1 MSKCQRHSVQLLTA
15 RTVNDRRRRP
25 LSPCRCV
32 VVEQNRILP
41 CAALDK
47 RMRLKLENSNFPRR
61 KGAKE
66 RNKRKQREEK
76 AKDRS
81 VDDQVYLV
89 DEVTVPSNV
98 YMDEIATMTV
108 PPTLPAKTQ
117 PRDASQ
123 VARQTVSIRTV
134 SSPPTAPLSTG
145 AGATVFVGLAAPDV
159 DSAATCRRRIPEVQ
173 AANGYGKQSSV
184 KSVQNTQ
191 NQQQLHHGQQQ
202 YHQQQQAAH
211 VVKIKINPDGDK
223 NGRVISTVRLTLDEN
238 ITHEAEQENGIACER
253 SSKRDGGVVVSATN
267 LVNEQRCGSVGAGD
281 GCVRISVGSNA
292 FERNNNN
299 KDKRNRNDD
308 SSEKEMVHRETSEPL
323 NTSSPNNRSGSC
335 FYYNSYPSQ
344 LNGMVMSSGQ
354 CSPSDTLDSGTCS
367 DLDGTPPPL
376 PKKKNASTV
385 ILASDQHNRTGSLT
399 SSGAEVDSDDNES
412 SISCDSLNGGELSD
426 RIIDGGI
433 NGNGVEAD
441 RASLEFQEHSENDRL
456 KNGVDRQKYRD
467 MNDTIVSL
475 NRLDLS
481 NGQEERTNE
490 ETTPTAS
497 TPEVHSNSCSSRA
510 SPSVSPSPSGT
521 SSLSKASSTPR
532 IRSPDPNIEQ
542 NGRLSSPVVKECTYE
557 ERKQEQERLEQE
569 SVAGDI
575 DTSINPLTGKKY
587 VYEYDRFYK
596 FHVNEL
602 KGNNKDTSRG
612 VVLGDKDT
620 DECFAG
626 YKILEKEAIR
636 SAKGTVRGVKNRV
649 RAGIATFL
657 QKPSSQA
664 YIKKEL
670 GKVVVYTTTSGI
682 VRKTFYNCKKV
693 KQILR
698 THMVKYDELDLFG
711 DAELQTEL
719 RDRLGSTVIQLP
731 QLFIDGQHIGGF
743 DTVERLNESGELR
756 EMLKPYQSEDACT
769 VCLFCGGYQWQL
781 CPVCNGSKRSVHRN
795 DFTAEFVALKCA
807 KCDVNGL
814 IRCPHC

>member
-1 MSKCQRHSVQLLTA
+1 M
-15 RTVNDRRRRP
+15 
-25 LSPCRCV
+25 
-32 VVEQNRILP
+32 
-41 CAALDK
+41 
-47 RMRLKLENSNFPRR
+47 
-61 KGAKE
+61 
-66 RNKRKQREEK
+66 
-76 AKDRS
+76 
-81 VDDQVYLV
+81 
-89 DEVTVPSNV
+89 DEV
-98 YMDEIATMTV
+98 ATMTV

-123 VARQTVSIRTV
+123 VARQTVSIRAV
-134 SSPPTAPLSTG
+134 SSPTTAPLSTG
-145 AGATVFVGLAAPDV
+145 AGATVFVGLAAPGV

-173 AANGYGKQSSV
+173 AANGYVKQSGV
-184 KSVQNTQ
+184 KSVQTAQ
-191 NQQQLHHGQQQ
+191 NDQQLQYEQEQQQQQHHHHRNSSNNNNNNNNSNHHHHHYQQ
-202 YHQQQQAAH
+202 HQQAAH

-238 ITHEAEQENGIACER
+238 VGHEAKQENGIACER
-253 SSKRDGGVVVSATN
+253 SGKRDVGVVVSATN
-267 LVNEQRCGSVGAGD
+267 LVNEQRCGSAGAGD
-281 GCVRISVGSNA
+281 GCVRISVGSNTFA
-292 FERNNNN
+292 RTSNES
-299 KDKRNRNDD
+299 NDD
-308 SSEKEMVHRETSEPL
+308 SKASRNPADDLTSAADMVHRDTSDPL
-323 NTSSPNNRSGSC
+323 NTSTSSNRSSAC
-335 FYYNSYPSQ
+335 FYYNTGYPGQ

-376 PKKKNASTV
+376 PKKKNNASTV

-412 SISCDSLNGGELSD
+412 NISCDSLNGGELSD
-426 RIIDGGI
+426 V

-441 RASLEFQEHSENDRL
+441 RTSLEYQHEQRTSENHRP
-456 KNGVDRQKYRD
+456 KNGISDRPRSSD
-467 MNDTIVSL
+467 SETVVTL
-475 NRLDLS
+475 NRLDS
-481 NGQEERTNE
+481 SNE
-490 ETTPTAS
+490 EQT
-497 TPEVHSNSCSSRA
+497 EVESNS
-510 SPSVSPSPSGT
+510 SPSVSPSPSGA

-542 NGRLSSPVVKECTYE
+542 NGRLSSSSPVVNECTYE
-557 ERKQEQERLEQE
+557 ERKQKQERLEQE
-569 SVAGDI
+569 SIAGDV
-575 DTSINPLTGKKY
+575 DTSVNPVTGKKY

-602 KGNNKDTSRG
+602 KGSNKDGSRG
-612 VVLGDKDT
+612 GGVVSGDKDA

-664 YIKKEL
+664 YMKKEL

-756 EMLKPYQSEDACT
+756 DMLKPYQSEDACT

>member
-1 MSKCQRHSVQLLTA
+1 M
-15 RTVNDRRRRP
+15 
-25 LSPCRCV
+25 
-32 VVEQNRILP
+32 
-41 CAALDK
+41 
-47 RMRLKLENSNFPRR
+47 
-61 KGAKE
+61 
-66 RNKRKQREEK
+66 
-76 AKDRS
+76 
-81 VDDQVYLV
+81 
-89 DEVTVPSNV
+89 DEV
-98 YMDEIATMTV
+98 ATMTV
-108 PPTLPAKTQ
+108 PPTLSAKAQ
-117 PRDASQ
+117 ARDASQ

-134 SSPPTAPLSTG
+134 SNPPTSTLSTG
-145 AGATVFVGLAAPDV
+145 AGATVFVGLGAPGV
-159 DSAATCRRRIPEVQ
+159 DSAAACRRRIPEVQ
-173 AANGYGKQSSV
+173 SANGYGKQNSV
-184 KSVQNTQ
+184 KPAAQHSHSQQ
-191 NQQQLHHGQQQ
+191 HHQQHHYHHQQQQQQ
-202 YHQQQQAAH
+202 QQQQQAAH
-211 VVKIKINPDGDK
+211 VVKIRINPDGDR

-238 ITHEAEQENGIACER
+238 IGHEAEQENGIACER

-267 LVNEQRCGSVGAGD
+267 LVNEHRCGSAGE
-281 GCVRISVGSNA
+281 GCVRISVGCDA
-292 FERNNNN
+292 YERNNNN
-299 KDKRNRNDD
+299 NNNNNNEKRNRNNDGT
-308 SSEKEMVHRETSEPL
+308 EKDMVHRDTSDTL
-323 NTSSPNNRSGSC
+323 NTSVGDNRSSAC
-335 FYYNSYPSQ
+335 FYYNSYQSPLS
-344 LNGMVMSSGQ
+344 GMVMSSGQ

-385 ILASDQHNRTGSLT
+385 PLANDQHKRTGSLT

-412 SISCDSLNGGELSD
+412 NISCDSLNAGDLHE
-426 RIIDGGI
+426 RIVPNA
-433 NGNGVEAD
+433 NGNAVEAD
-441 RASLEFQEHSENDRL
+441 RESPEYRENDRFE
-456 KNGVDRQKYRD
+456 DD
-467 MNDTIVSL
+467 HSTNDTVLSL

-481 NGQEERTNE
+481 NDNEERPNE
-490 ETTPTAS
+490 EGSSPSTTIAT
-497 TPEVHSNSCSSRA
+497 ELESNSCSTSA
-510 SPSVSPSPSGT
+510 SPSVSPSPSAT
-521 SSLSKASSTPR
+521 STLSKASSTPR
-532 IRSPDPNIEQ
+532 IRSPDPVIEQ
-542 NGRLSSPVVKECTYE
+542 NGKPSSPVVKECTYE
-557 ERKQEQERLEQE
+557 ERKQEQERIEQE
-569 SVAGDI
+569 SVAADV
-575 DTSINPLTGKKY
+575 DASINPITGKKY
-587 VYEYDRFYK
+587 LYEYDRFYK

-626 YKILEKEAIR
+626 YKILDKEAIR

-711 DAELQTEL
+711 DAELQGEL
-719 RDRLGSTVIQLP
+719 RDRLGLSAIQLP

-756 EMLKPYQSEDACT
+756 DMLKPYQSDDACT

>member
-1 MSKCQRHSVQLLTA
+1 
-15 RTVNDRRRRP
+15 
-25 LSPCRCV
+25 
-32 VVEQNRILP
+32 
-41 CAALDK
+41 
-47 RMRLKLENSNFPRR
+47 
-61 KGAKE
+61 
-66 RNKRKQREEK
+66 
-76 AKDRS
+76 
-81 VDDQVYLV
+81 
-89 DEVTVPSNV
+89 
-98 YMDEIATMTV
+98 MDGIVTMTV

-117 PRDASQ
+117 PRDPSQ

-134 SSPPTAPLSTG
+134 SSPTTVPLSTG
-145 AGATVFVGLAAPDV
+145 AGATVFVGLAAPGV
-159 DSAATCRRRIPEVQ
+159 DSAAACRRRIPEVQ

-184 KSVQNTQ
+184 KPAQNTQ
-191 NQQQLHHGQQQ
+191 NQLQQQ
-202 YHQQQQAAH
+202 HSGQQQQAAH
-211 VVKIKINPDGDK
+211 VVKIKINPDGEK

-238 ITHEAEQENGIACER
+238 VVGHEAEQENGIACER

-267 LVNEQRCGSVGAGD
+267 LVNEQRCGSGSD
-281 GCVRISVGSNA
+281 GCVRISVGSNS

-299 KDKRNRNDD
+299 KDKRNRNEENSGKD
-308 SSEKEMVHRETSEPL
+308 MVHRETSEPL
-323 NTSSPNNRSGSC
+323 NTTTSSNNRSSAC

-385 ILASDQHNRTGSLT
+385 ILASEQHNRTGSLT

-412 SISCDSLNGGELSD
+412 NISCDSLNGRELSE
-426 RIIDGGI
+426 RIYTP
-433 NGNGVEAD
+433 V
-441 RASLEFQEHSENDRL
+441 ASSPE
-456 KNGVDRQKYRD
+456 VD
-467 MNDTIVSL
+467 SSSS
-475 NRLDLS
+475 S
-481 NGQEERTNE
+481 NG
-490 ETTPTAS
+490 
-497 TPEVHSNSCSSRA
+497 A
-510 SPSVSPSPSGT
+510 SPSVSPSPSGI

-532 IRSPDPNIEQ
+532 IRSPDPIAEQ
-542 NGRLSSPVVKECTYE
+542 NGRLSSPVIKECTYE

-569 SVAGDI
+569 SMVHYVDNNV
-575 DTSINPLTGKKY
+575 NPVTGKKY
-587 VYEYDRFYK
+587 VYEYDRFFK
-596 FHVNEL
+596 FHLNEL
-602 KGNNKDTSRG
+602 KADNKDSNNRG
-612 VVLGDKDT
+612 VVLGDKES

-626 YKILEKEAIR
+626 YKILDKEAIR

-698 THMVKYDELDLFG
+698 THIVKYDELDLFG

-719 RDRLGSTVIQLP
+719 RDRLGTTLIQLP

-756 EMLKPYQSEDACT
+756 DMLKPYQSEDACT

-781 CPVCNGSKRSVHRN
+781 CPICNGSKRSVHRN